1 LEWNGKR
8 MWRARNTKQAKDKTE
23 IYNSKEWKEIRIRKI
38 QAEQGLCEVCKA
50 EGYVTAAKIVHHKH
64 PIEDSNSKE
73 EMRKWA
79 FMWENLQLV
88 CQSCHARI
96 HKELGSN
103 TRRMV
108 AERAKARQDRWA
120 DGLMQRFMIKPSEP
134 EDQHDPPTSETPGP

>member
-1 LEWNGKR
+1 MMKSNRNERHRLYMQLLQSREW
-8 MWRARNTKQAKDKTE
+8 QQL
-23 IYNSKEWKEIRIRKI
+23 RIRKI

-88 CQSCHARI
+88 CQPCHARI

-108 AERAKARQDRWA
+108 AQRAKARQDRWA
-120 DGLMQRFMIKPSEP
+120 DGLMSKFITKK
-134 EDQHDPPTSETPGP
+134 EDGTGIQHQETDSVSPPGE

>member
-1 LEWNGKR
+1 
-8 MWRARNTKQAKDKTE
+8 MWRARNQKQAKDKTE

-50 EGYVTAAKIVHHKH
+50 EGYVTAANIVHHKH
-64 PIEDSNSKE
+64 PIEDSNTKE

-79 FMWENLQLV
+79 FLWENLQLV
-88 CQSCHARI
+88 CQSCHAKI
-96 HKELGSN
+96 HKQLGSN

-120 DGLMQRFMIKPSEP
+120 DGLMSKFITKSADTEN
-134 EDQHDPPTSETPGP
+134 ENKS